1 MLLYLHV
8 SSEVGLRSMGP
19 LRADLTRPLR
29 IFALHSL
36 SYAYWLSLSLPLPP
50 LPLLRFL
57 GVSQLNCATDLLSGN
72 RPNHRGQSHRAAS
85 NALLSRMQVNR
96 LLAVALG
103 VALHTVACNFE
114 IDMHAIALAG
124 LFSVLEMV
132 YFYITIKTP
141 GATLYD
147 AIFTVYTQTACLT
160 IGFVASMLLYR
171 GLFHRLRRFPGP
183 AAARLTKFYA
193 VWKSSLARQYHLE
206 LGAMQAKYGDV
217 VRTGPRELTIFR
229 GEAIAPLAA
238 CRKSTL
244 YQIEDWDNDR
254 LGLIETRDI
263 EDHRRRRR
271 PWDTAL
277 STKSL
282 AKYDEAMQRTVG
294 HCLDGLASPETEE
307 KAIDITRWVSLFAW
321 DVMGN
326 VGFGKDFG
334 QVSSGGSEHWAVKA
348 MKDQAKF
355 VAYVKPVP
363 WVMNAASN
371 IPYADGAVR
380 PFRDYCSSLVDEKI
394 STERD
399 DKEIPSNIVSWIL
412 REYRKKTPY
421 APKTR
426 NALNSDARTIATAG
440 A

>member
-1 MLLYLHV
+1 
-8 SSEVGLRSMGP
+8 
-19 LRADLTRPLR
+19 
-29 IFALHSL
+29 
-36 SYAYWLSLSLPLPP
+36 
-50 LPLLRFL
+50 
-57 GVSQLNCATDLLSGN
+57 
-72 RPNHRGQSHRAAS
+72 
-85 NALLSRMQVNR
+85 MQVNR
-96 LLAVALG
+96 LLAAALG
-103 VALHTVACNFE
+103 VALHTVARNFE
-114 IDMHAIALAG
+114 IDMHILPLAG
-124 LFSVLEMV
+124 LFSVLEAV
-132 YFYITIKTP
+132 YFYISIKAA
-141 GATLYD
+141 GATVYD
-147 AIFTVYTQTACLT
+147 AIFAVSAQTTYLT
-160 IGFVASMLLYR
+160 LGFLASMLLYR

-183 AAARLTKFYA
+183 VAARLTKFYA
-193 VWKSSLARQYHLE
+193 VWKSSLAKQYHLE
-206 LGAMQAKYGDV
+206 LGAMRAEYGDV

-229 GEAIAPLAA
+229 GEAVAPLAA

-244 YQIEDWDNDR
+244 YQIEDWADDR

-294 HCLDGLASPETEE
+294 HCLDGLASPGSEG
-307 KAIDITRWVSLFAW
+307 KVVDITRWVSLFAW

-348 MKDQAKF
+348 LKDQAMF

-371 IPYADGAVR
+371 IPYADRAVR
-380 PFRDYCSSLVDEKI
+380 PFRDYCSSLVDEKM
-394 STERD
+394 SVEREE
-399 DKEIPSNIVSWIL
+399 KEMPSNIISWIL